1 MRWYLLLLLLVLTG
15 CGVSEPMED
24 ASILPVQAVPESEPA
39 PMPEPEAADFV
50 RVQEYLPDILVDLKY
65 AGRKILL
72 DRLSMTLRM
81 PISAMARYKS
91 SPLHWTFSWARAIPC

>member
-50 RVQEYLPDILVDLKY
+50 RVQEYLPD
-65 AGRKILL
+65 
-72 DRLSMTLRM
+72 RLSMTLRM

-91 SPLHWTFSWARAIPC
+91 SPLHWTFSWTRAIPC